1 MTAEVQRRS
10 PASAR
15 ATVATP
21 SAVGAWIAQ
30 RADAAAFGVLLT
42 AVVAVPITFSIA
54 TSDVFAMPKTTVAV
68 GLATL
73 LLVLLGVRSI
83 ASGDRLR
90 DLRRSPLAWAVAL
103 FAGWN
108 VVAAALSID
117 PRHSLIGEPRQ
128 FQGLGTTLAYV
139 VYLLAGW
146 ATVRGAGRRS
156 LLLVAA
162 VIGAAVVS
170 SYAVIQGADLDPIW
184 TALDHE
190 RVFST
195 IGQANALAA
204 YLVLAVPL
212 TLALGIRRHVAV
224 QVLITGLVVLQLLA
238 LAFTLSR
245 GGFLGAGVASAALL
259 ALLWGRRREV
269 ISRHAIAIVGAAAV
283 VGGALVLGLPDLR
296 DGAERAL
303 DRIVRPGEVEEAS
316 TSAHLDQWAVGVA
329 IVADHPVVGAGQE
342 TYPLLFDDYR
352 DTVIEPDRARVWRKY
367 RPESPHNHYLAIAGG
382 AGVPALLAY
391 LAVVGLVA
399 WRAARTLPRADRRT
413 LVVGACI
420 VAAIVGHV
428 VTDAFMTAE
437 TAGSMLFWTLLG
449 VAAGFAGSPGGG
461 TDLAG
466 SVHQSLE

>member
-10 PASAR
+10 PAPAR
-15 ATVATP
+15 ATATTP
-21 SAVGAWIAQ
+21 PAAGAWIAQ

-42 AVVAVPITFSIA
+42 AVVAIPVTFSIA
-54 TSDVFAMPKTTVAV
+54 TSDVFAMPRTVVAV

-73 LLVLLGVRSI
+73 LLVLLGARWI
-83 ASGDRLR
+83 ASGYRLR
-90 DLRRSPLAWAVAL
+90 DLRWSPLAWAVAV

-108 VVAAALSID
+108 VLAGALSID

-128 FQGLGTTLAYV
+128 FQGLGTTMAYV

-146 ATVRGAGRRS
+146 ATVRGPRRQS
-156 LLLVAA
+156 LLLGACA
-162 VIGAAVVS
+162 IGAAVVS
-170 SYAVIQGADLDPIW
+170 TYAVIQGADLDPIW
-184 TALDHE
+184 TGDHE

-212 TLALGIRRHVAV
+212 TLALGIRRHLAV
-224 QVLITGLVVLQLLA
+224 QVLITGLVVLQLVA

-245 GGFLGAGVASAALL
+245 GGFLGAGVAAAALL
-259 ALLWGRRREV
+259 ALLWRRRREV
-269 ISRHAIAIVGAAAV
+269 ISRHAIAIVGAAAI
-283 VGGALVLGLPDLR
+283 VGGTLVLGVPDLR

-316 TSAHLDQWAVGVA
+316 TSAHLDQWAVGLA
-329 IVADHPVVGAGQE
+329 IVADHAVVGAGQE

-382 AGVPALLAY
+382 AGVPALVAY
-391 LAVVGLVA
+391 LAIIGLVV
-399 WRAARTLPRADRRT
+399 WRAARSLSDVDRRT

-420 VAAIVGHV
+420 VAAIAGHV
-428 VTDAFMTAE
+428 VTDGFMTAE
-437 TAGSMLFWTLLG
+437 TAGSVLFWTLLG
-449 VAAGFAGSPGGG
+449 VAAALGGRSGGG
-461 TDLAG
+461 TDLPG
-466 SVHQSLE
+466 PVHQTQE